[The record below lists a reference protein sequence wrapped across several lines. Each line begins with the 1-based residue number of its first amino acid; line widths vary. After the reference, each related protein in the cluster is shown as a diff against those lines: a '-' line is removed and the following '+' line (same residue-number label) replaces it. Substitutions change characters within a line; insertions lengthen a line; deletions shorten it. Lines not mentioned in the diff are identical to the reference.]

1 MDTKL
6 IELCKKVRES
16 EGGDIPALMEEGTIS
31 SVFAACSAAAQ
42 QTLMITPYDEQ
53 LAAASVL
60 LDGKII
66 EMATGE
72 GKTLAAVFAAC
83 YQARQGH
90 SVHVLTFNDYLAKRD
105 YNWMKPIYDLCGISV
120 GYISQNMDKAERK
133 KAYSAQVTY
142 VTARECGF
150 DFLRDFVA
158 KTPEDCVHRGFDC
171 AIVDEADSILI
182 DEGRVPLV
190 IAGETKVT
198 PDADLKDIYAAVS
211 GFSSSMY
218 EINDELET
226 IYLTPT
232 GEDECERI
240 FTNGGGLY
248 DEENNALL
256 TKITDCL
263 RARFLLKKDVDYI
276 VKDGGIK
283 IIDEFTGRAA
293 QNRRYPGSLQAAV
306 EIKEGIEST
315 SRGVIMGIVPIQFF
329 VRQYQHLSGMTGTA
343 KSSEDEFYQLYD
355 LKVSVID
362 THLPCI
368 RKDHPNEIYI
378 TAAAKKKAIIE
389 RIVSAHE
396 KGQPILIG
404 TSSIDASEELYN
416 ALKEKGIE
424 ATVLNAK
431 NDELEAQIIKD
442 AGKPGAVTVSAN
454 MSGRGVDIRL
464 GGADGAEVEQA
475 KQAGG
480 LLIIGTYLSENTRGD
495 KQLRGRS
502 GRQGDPGESRFYASL
517 EDDIM
522 IKYDLKSLIPKRHYP
537 SPEDENGMP
546 ITDRVILRETD
557 RIQRIAQGDTL
568 ELRRRLLKFT
578 MIGEKHR
585 DIVFGRRKAFLTGE
599 KDVTVWQNNFPDEY
613 EKAADKFGKEKV
625 DELQRK
631 LILSVINEFWSD
643 YLDYTSYLRDGI
655 HLTRIAGKNPAD
667 EYNIACEEFFAGMEQ
682 QLIDDMRER
691 LEQLNELSDIDSFK
705 INEPI
710 ALWTYVLN
718 ESGEELLKKSFIET
732 ALQENELDE
741 YYDYDYSDSD
751 ETDDDTDD
759 DGEKAPSVLDPSP
772 AQPEKKGFFGRLFG
786 KK

>member
-1 MDTKL
+1 MTDNEYRKL
-6 IELCKKVRES
+6 CDSVRKLENEDISELMK
-16 EGGDIPALMEEGTIS
+16 GDGMEQI
-31 SVFAACSAAAQ
+31 FAACSIAAQ
-42 QTLMITPYDEQ
+42 RTLNITPYDEQ
-53 LAAASVL
+53 LEAAAEL
-60 LDGKII
+60 TEGKIV

-72 GKTLAAVFAAC
+72 GKTLAAVLAAC
-83 YQARQGH
+83 WQVRNGH

-105 YNWMKPIYDLCGISV
+105 CRWMRPVYEMCGVSV
-120 GYISQNMDKAERK
+120 SYISQDMDKESRK
-133 KAYSAQVTY
+133 RAYGAQVTY

-158 KTPEDCVHRGFDC
+158 KSADDCVHRGFDC

-190 IAGETKVT
+190 VAGETAVT
-198 PDADLKDIYAAVS
+198 PDADMKEIYSKVR
-211 GFSSSMY
+211 GFDDSLY

-226 IYLTPT
+226 IYLTHK
-232 GEDECERI
+232 GEDECERL
-240 FTNGGGLY
+240 FTDGSGLY

-263 RARFLLKKDVDYI
+263 RAEFLLKKDVDYI
-276 VKDGGIK
+276 VKDGAVL

-293 QNRRYPGSLQAAV
+293 PNRRYPGSLQSAV

-315 SRGVIMGIVPIQFF
+315 KRGVIMGVVPIQFF
-329 VRQYQHLSGMTGTA
+329 VRQYGSLAGMTGTA

-355 LKVSVID
+355 LKVSVIEMH
-362 THLPCI
+362 TPCR
-368 RKDHPNEIYI
+368 RKDYPNEIYV
-378 TAAAKKKAIIE
+378 TAAAKKRAITE
-389 RIVSAHE
+389 RIISAHE
-396 KGQPILIG
+396 KGQPVLIG
-404 TSSIDASEELYN
+404 TSSIDASEELYA
-416 ALKEKGIE
+416 ALKEKEID
-424 ATVLNAK
+424 AVVLNAK

-442 AGKPGAVTVSAN
+442 AGRPGAVTVSAN

-464 GGADGAEVEQA
+464 GGADGALAEEA
-475 KQAGG
+475 EKAGG
-480 LLIIGTYLSENTRGD
+480 LLIIGTFLSENTRGD

-537 SPEDENGMP
+537 LPEDETGEP
-546 ITDRVILRETD
+546 ITDRVVLRETD

-585 DIVFGRRKAFLTGE
+585 ETVFGRRRAFLTGE
-599 KDVTVWQNNFPDEY
+599 EPVTVWQDNFPELY
-613 EKAADKFGKEKV
+613 EKAAEKFGEEVVNDIQK
-625 DELQRK
+625 K

-655 HLTRIAGKNPAD
+655 HLTRIGGKNPAD
-667 EYNIACEEFFAGMEQ
+667 EYNIACEEFFGGMEE
-682 QLIDDMRER
+682 QLIDAMGEHLER
-691 LEQLNELSDIDSFK
+691 LAESDDPSDFTV
-705 INEPI
+705 NEPS

-732 ALQENELDE
+732 ALQENETDE
-741 YYDYDYSDSD
+741 YYDESD
-751 ETDDDTDD
+751 EENESYEEDEPDPSE
-759 DGEKAPSVLDPSP
+759 DGEKENETP
-772 AQPEKKGFFGRLFG
+772 KKGLFGRLFG
-786 KK
+786 RK

>member
-1 MDTKL
+1 MVNSQFAQL
-6 IELCKKVRES
+6 IKEVRAHEDNEIS
-16 EGGDIPALMEEGTIS
+16 ALMEDGGMAA
-31 SVFAACSAAAQ
+31 VFAACSIAAQ
-42 QTLMITPYDEQ
+42 QTLSITPYDEQ
-53 LAAASVL
+53 LAAAAEL
-60 LDGKII
+60 ADGKII

-72 GKTLAAVFAAC
+72 GKTLSAVLAAC

-90 SVHVLTFNDYLAKRD
+90 AVHVLTFNDYLAKRD
-105 YNWMKPIYDLCGISV
+105 FGWMKPIYDLCGITVS
-120 GYISQNMDKAERK
+120 YISQDMDHEQRK
-133 KAYSAQVTY
+133 TAYGAQVTY

-158 KTPEDCVHRGFDC
+158 QSPELCVHRGFDC

-190 IAGETKVT
+190 IAGQTAVT
-198 PDADLKDIYAAVS
+198 PDADLKEIYEKVS
-211 GFSSSMY
+211 GFDGTLY

-226 IYLTPT
+226 IYLTPK
-232 GEDECERI
+232 GEDECERA
-240 FTNGGGLY
+240 FTDGTGLY
-248 DEENNALL
+248 DEENNELL

-263 RARFLLKKDVDYI
+263 RAAFLLKKDVNYI
-276 VKDGGIK
+276 VKDGEIR

-306 EIKEGIEST
+306 EIKENIEST
-315 SRGVIMGIVPIQFF
+315 TRGVIMGVVPIQFF
-329 VRQYQHLSGMTGTA
+329 VRQYQHLAGMTGTA

-355 LKVSVID
+355 LKVSVMN
-362 THLPCI
+362 THLPC
-368 RKDHPNEIYI
+368 RRTDYPNEIYA
-378 TAAAKKKAIIE
+378 TKAAKNKAVID

-396 KGQPILIG
+396 KGQPVLIG
-404 TSSIDASEELYN
+404 TPSIDASEELYE
-416 ALKEKGIE
+416 ALKAKGIE
-424 ATVLNAK
+424 ANVLNAK

-454 MSGRGVDIRL
+454 MSGRGVDIKL
-464 GGADGAEVEQA
+464 GGADGAQSEEA
-475 KQAGG
+475 EAAGG

-495 KQLRGRS
+495 RQLRGRS

-522 IKYDLKSLIPKRHYP
+522 IKYDLRSLISKRHYP
-537 SPEDENGMP
+537 EPEDETGTP
-546 ITDRVILRETD
+546 ITDRVVLRETD

-585 DIVFGRRKAFLTGE
+585 ETVFGRRRAFLTGE
-599 KDVTVWQNNFPDEY
+599 KTVSVWQDNFPELY
-613 EKAADKFGKEKV
+613 ETASEKFGTETV
-625 DELQRK
+625 DDIQHK

-655 HLTRIAGKNPAD
+655 HLTRIGGKNPAD
-667 EYNIACEEFFAGMEQ
+667 EYNIACEEFFSGMEE
-682 QLIDDMRER
+682 QLIDSMG
-691 LEQLNELSDIDSFK
+691 EQLEKLISLDSADDFK
-705 INEPI
+705 INNPT

-718 ESGEELLKKSFIET
+718 ESGEELLKKSFIQT
-732 ALQENELDE
+732 ALQDNEIDE
-741 YYDYDYSDSD
+741 YYGD
-751 ETDDDTDD
+751 EYD
-759 DGEKAPSVLDPSP
+759 DGDDEEPAPSVLDASPSLNEDNEDKP
-772 AQPEKKGFFGRLFG
+772 KKGFFSKLFG